1 MLIHLSPQLLLA
13 KPADK
18 CELLKITSAELGI
31 QLIGGVDVVGRR
43 PFPNKRYAV
52 ACRREGGRPVH
63 GLLVQADGHISEFS
77 VTTEWKLPDGLILT
91 HSVRYV
97 VLDEDFD
104 AITENMLAWYVKC
117 GRDGETVS
125 RWPQDSVYTSPAS
138 SQPRMDVV
146 TDSGRSGVITDS
158 VSSNGRLV
166 ARQEIFRLHTVPR
179 VSVMKPEFSKGS
191 RMPFLS
197 EAFHAKLTVN

>member
-18 CELLKITSAELGI
+18 CELLKVCSTELGI
-31 QLIGGVDVVGRR
+31 QLIGGIDVVGRR

-52 ACRREGGRPVH
+52 ACRREGGKTVH
-63 GLLVQADGHISEFS
+63 GLLIQADRHISEFN
-77 VTTEWKLPDGLILT
+77 VTTEWKLPDGQILT

-104 AITENMLAWYVKC
+104 TISDNMLSWYAT
-117 GRDGETVS
+117 GGSDGEREA
-125 RWPQDSVYTSPAS
+125 RWPQDSVYTSPAR

-146 TDSGRSGVITDS
+146 ADSGRSGIITDTLNE
-158 VSSNGRLV
+158 NGRLV
-166 ARQEIFRLHTVPR
+166 ERQEIFRLHTIQRDR
-179 VSVMKPEFSKGS
+179 VLRPDFSIGS
-191 RMPFLS
+191 RLPFLS
-197 EAFHAKLTVN
+197 EAFHAKFPEN